1 MLWVRIYMTHIT
13 DKSINKVNATTTK
26 LRRNIAFRYRISEQ
40 SGTPHHT
47 RKHFIITQLIN

>member
-47 RKHFIITQLIN
+47 RKHFIIIQLIN